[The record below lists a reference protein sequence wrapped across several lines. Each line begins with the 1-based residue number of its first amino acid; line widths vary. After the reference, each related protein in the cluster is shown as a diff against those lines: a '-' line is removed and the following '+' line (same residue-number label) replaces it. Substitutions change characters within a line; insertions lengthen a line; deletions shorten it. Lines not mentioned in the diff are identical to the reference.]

1 MPRYQELVDNQVRL
15 INEAREV
22 LNRADTDSRD
32 LTAEE
37 QQQFDQLHDEA
48 DNLKAQADAQHE
60 ADQQAAQRVNRQQ
73 ESERALRE
81 LNSPIDLNKFRGSV
95 ASAEPLDFSGAPNDR
110 DFSLALNGWF
120 RQQVSDPLPIEESHQ
135 DAAALCGINLAS
147 PTLHINLS
155 DTFGFK
161 AVRESQFVNAL
172 ESQTLGSGGALIP
185 EGFVAM
191 LERAAL
197 RFGGML
203 QVADVIRT
211 AEGNALP
218 WPTVNDTTNTGR
230 QLGEGVA
237 VTTLDPVFKQQ
248 ILNAYK
254 FTSDE
259 VLVSSELLQDSAIDL
274 ASLLAD
280 ILGERLGRIQ
290 NQKFTT
296 GTGAATPEGIITGA
310 VQGKLTASA
319 TAIAADEIFDL
330 QHSVDPAYR
339 SDPSTGW
346 MLHDS
351 ILAVIRKI
359 KGSDNNYLFQPG
371 LQAGV
376 PGTLLGQQFTINQD
390 MASSVAADNKTIL
403 YGQLNKYKI
412 RQVRDV
418 TVHRLIERHREND
431 QDAFLAFVRSDGKL
445 LNAGTNPV
453 KYMQQAP

>member
-1 MPRYQELVDNQVRL
+1 MPKYQELVDAQVKL
-15 INEAREV
+15 INDAREI
-22 LNRADTDSRD
+22 LNRADKENRE

-37 QQQFDQLHDEA
+37 TVQFDELHDEA
-48 DNLKAQADAQHE
+48 KNLKDQADAQYE
-60 ADQQAAQRVNRQQ
+60 ADQQAADRANRQQ
-73 ESERALRE
+73 ESERQLRE
-81 LNSPIDLNKFRGSV
+81 LNSPIDLSRFRGSV
-95 ASAEPLDFSGAPNDR
+95 ASTEPLDVSGAPTEK

-120 RQQVSDPLPIEESHQ
+120 RQNLSDPLPIEDRHQ
-135 DAAALCGINLAS
+135 DAAARAGINLAS

-155 DTFGFK
+155 DTFEFK
-161 AVRESQFVNAL
+161 AIRQSQFVNAL

-191 LERAAL
+191 LELAQL

-203 QVADVIRT
+203 QVADIIRS
-211 AEGNALP
+211 AEGNPLP
-218 WPTVNDTTNTGR
+218 WPTVNDTGNVGR
-230 QLGEGVA
+230 QLGEGAA
-237 VTTLDPVFKQQ
+237 VTNTDPTFKQQ

-259 VLVSSELLQDSAIDL
+259 VLVSSELLEDSAIDL

-296 GTGAATPEGIITGA
+296 GSGASTPEGIVTGA
-310 VQGKLTASA
+310 VQGKLAASA
-319 TAIAADEIFDL
+319 TAIAADELFDL

-339 SDPSTGW
+339 ADPSTGW
-346 MLHDS
+346 MMHDS
-351 ILAVIRKI
+351 ILAVVRKL

-376 PGTLLGQQFTINQD
+376 PGTLLGQTFTINQD
-390 MASSVAADNKTIL
+390 MASSVAADALTIL
-403 YGQLNKYKI
+403 YGQFNKYKI

-418 TVHRLIERHREND
+418 RVHRLIERHREND

-453 KYMQQAP
+453 KYLQQAP